1 MCERFDHQLVVGG
14 LQALEP
20 RIHASPAGAHELDEK
35 RKVVDTSMTLGEQVA
50 FESLEPPDRLVQETA
65 NLCNVAGHRE
75 YLDA

>member
-14 LQALEP
+14 LQALES
-20 RIHASPAGAHELDEK
+20 RVHASPAGAHELDEK

-50 FESLEPPDRLVQETA
+50 FESLEAPDRLVQETA
-65 NLCNVAGHRE
+65 NLCDVAGHRE